1 MESSLSYLYVAAA
14 LALTV
19 YGHVMLKARAIHHA
33 AKTATANDHS
43 FLMSMFLDIWVLS
56 GFASAVVAAG
66 FWMLAIR
73 NSDLS
78 LLYPFMALTF
88 VFVPLFAVLLLGE
101 KVSWLQVVGFLM
113 IVGGV
118 SLASMAR

>member
-1 MESSLSYLYVAAA
+1 MERALSYLYVAAA

-19 YGHVMLKARAIHHA
+19 YGHVMLKARALVHTARA
-33 AKTATANDHS
+33 ATDQTHS
-43 FLMSMFLDIWVLS
+43 FLISMFLDIWVLS

-88 VFVPLFAVLLLGE
+88 VFVPLLAVLLLGE
-101 KVSWLQVVGFLM
+101 KVTALQVVGFVM